1 MPRNGEPH
9 RQTPAGIDDPLVP
22 LCTECVR
29 AVMSSAKLS
38 NRQAAAALA
47 DQGVA
52 VAPQTLDYLTCDP
65 PKQKRARRS
74 LVAGLARMGAVPMD
88 WLTGERRAL
97 IQGSSRSPIEQLT
110 TYRWMND
117 VDKAVQALVRDARG
131 KPRHVARHSTVLVAL
146 ANPDQWRRRLFV
158 DPPPLDFDKERE
170 LAIHLAATFRA
181 LLGPWLAGEVR
192 IDLTALDGLAKWWGL
207 DAESTITIPVTP
219 PEPTR
224 AARKKRS

>member
-9 RQTPAGIDDPLVP
+9 RQTLAGIRDPLVP

-29 AVMSSAKLS
+29 ALMSFAKLS
-38 NRQAAAALA
+38 NRQVAAALT
-47 DQGVA
+47 DQGVP
-52 VAPQTLDYLTCDP
+52 VAAQTLDYLMSDP

-117 VDKAVQALVRDARG
+117 VDKAVQALVRDAPG
-131 KPRHVARHSTVLVAL
+131 KPRHVGRHATVLTAL
-146 ANPDQWRRRLFV
+146 TSPEQWRQWLFV
-158 DPPPLDFDKERE
+158 NPPPLDASEEGE
-170 LAIHLAATFRA
+170 LAVHLATTFR
-181 LLGPWLAGEVR
+181 LLLAPWLAGEAR
-192 IDLTALDGLAKWWGL
+192 INPAALDNLAEAWGL
-207 DAESTITIPVTP
+207 DVGSTISMPDMTP
-219 PEPTR
+219 PSRTK
-224 AARKKRS
+224 RKS